1 MSLFIFTQTILRFYA
16 EIMFNLGF
24 WHDTKWNSV
33 PIFSS
38 IQVKKKKKFEGGT
51 ISFFAV
57 NQHLYTTF
65 NKAV

>member
-33 PIFSS
+33 SIFSS
-38 IQVKKKKKFEGGT
+38 IQSKKKKKPY
-51 ISFFAV
+51 
-57 NQHLYTTF
+57 LL
-65 NKAV
+65 